1 MDPDDRAALGER
13 ANTLSFIASQAE
25 LVERLTNLAY
35 AINGGVGG
43 LRMQLKITNIPA
55 ELAEEAGASDD
66 YDDTWMSR
74 LEQVGYDRALGDS
87 GWDRVVTPS
96 K

>member
-1 MDPDDRAALGER
+1 M
-13 ANTLSFIASQAE
+13 
-25 LVERLTNLAY
+25 VERLTNLAY

-43 LRMQLKITNIPA
+43 LRMQLKITNIPPSWRR
-55 ELAEEAGASDD
+55 GQRGDD

-87 GWDRVVTPS
+87 AGSRGTPS